1 MPGYASFL
9 SLLSPRVGKKY
20 FLKNTKDKNPFTYHG
35 MTSHRH
41 ALKKETSLLPGIL
54 AFSDCVP
61 TKVTHQLSP
70 LEGRPEEGG

>member
-1 MPGYASFL
+1 
-9 SLLSPRVGKKY
+9 
-20 FLKNTKDKNPFTYHG
+20 

-41 ALKKETSLLPGIL
+41 SLKKETAHLPGIL

-70 LEGRPEEGG
+70 LEGRPEEGGKEGG